1 MDNIADNSGLFR
13 TMAARHTQALYS
25 LAMART
31 SDRDDAWD
39 LIQEV
44 YERAL
49 RRKPNVADDGAL
61 RAWLVVVLRN
71 LFVDRY
77 RTVATRRA
85 NVDLEGLPA
94 PEPEA
99 EQHCFWSNVS
109 IESIERLGEE
119 LRPNARDIFRL
130 HLKGLPVRVIAN
142 ELGIPATTVSR
153 RLFQARRKIRS
164 QVSGASVLKASARK
178 GLGGR

>member
-1 MDNIADNSGLFR
+1 MEPTAENSSLFR
-13 TMAARHTQALYS
+13 TMAARHTHALYS
-25 LAMART
+25 LALART

-49 RRKPNVADDGAL
+49 RRKPNVADDDAL

-71 LFVDRY
+71 MFIDRC
-77 RTVATRRA
+77 RMVAIRRA
-85 NVDLEGLPA
+85 SIDFDLEALPT

-99 EQHCFWSNVS
+99 EPQCFWSSVS

-119 LRPNARDIFRL
+119 LGPSARAIFRL
-130 HLKGLPVRVIAN
+130 YLKGVPVRGIAT
-142 ELGIPATTVSR
+142 ELGIPPTTVSR
-153 RLFQARRKIRS
+153 RLFRARRQIRKR
-164 QVSGASVLKASARK
+164 VSATRTLTGFNPEGVA
-178 GLGGR
+178 